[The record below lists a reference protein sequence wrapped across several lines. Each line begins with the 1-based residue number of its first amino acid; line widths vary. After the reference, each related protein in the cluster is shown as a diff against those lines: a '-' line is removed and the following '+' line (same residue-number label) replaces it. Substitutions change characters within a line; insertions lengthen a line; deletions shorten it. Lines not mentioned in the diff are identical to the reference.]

1 MKLDYVLD
9 NESTRYV
16 IHCFDEENDNPT
28 YSDYNKYRFPEYL
41 ICENLSGEHVNEPDA
56 KKYRVDKLTP
66 LQLQQ
71 SSQPVMTYRQINQF
85 DTVNECKD
93 FLNGL

>member
-9 NESTRYV
+9 TESTNYT
-16 IHCFDEENDNPT
+16 INCYNEENDNPT
-28 YSDYNKYRFPEYL
+28 YSPYNKFRFPEYL
-41 ICENLSGEHVNEPDA
+41 ITINLSGEHVNEPNA
-56 KKYRVDKLTP
+56 KRYRVDALTP

-71 SSQPVMTYRQINQF
+71 SSQPAMTYRQINQF
-85 DTVNECKD
+85 DTVAECKD